1 MGRKIKEIIINS
13 FRGYK
18 DETIFNFTKDDLPA
32 DLIVLHAPNGFGK
45 TSFFEAVEWCLSGDL
60 SRITKNKILKDSEEQ
75 DRGYTLSNKYSDNL
89 GEVTIVDIDS
99 KKLKR
104 QVSESRNSSKGRRD
118 YGYDKII
125 IDDLKVLTKLDKTS
139 HILTQDGMD
148 SFLRFTT
155 AKEKFDALSSFWN
168 KGEEISER
176 YRLLEL
182 LYSKVKNKIGILND
196 SIKELK
202 KRLKVYRV
210 LKKK

>member
-1 MGRKIKEIIINS
+1 MGIKIKEIIINS

-18 DETIFNFTKDDLPA
+18 DETKFDFTKNNLPA

-75 DRGYTLSNKYSDNL
+75 DRGYILSNKYSNNL

-104 QVSESRNSSKGRRD
+104 QVTKSRNSSKGRRD

-148 SFLRFTT
+148 SFLRFTS
-155 AKEKFDALSSFWN
+155 AKEKFDAENF
-168 KGEEISER
+168 
-176 YRLLEL
+176 
-182 LYSKVKNKIGILND
+182 D
-196 SIKELK
+196 
-202 KRLKVYRV
+202 
-210 LKKK
+210 